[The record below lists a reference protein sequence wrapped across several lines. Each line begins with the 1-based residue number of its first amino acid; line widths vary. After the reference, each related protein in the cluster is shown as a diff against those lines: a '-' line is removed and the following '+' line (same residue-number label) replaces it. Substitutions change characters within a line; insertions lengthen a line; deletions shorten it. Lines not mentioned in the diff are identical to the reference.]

1 MTAKFIKF
9 VKENKLALAVIL
21 AVVGFTLFNY
31 ADAGKISDIKKRVRS
46 VFTPKPFSL
55 SPTATETR
63 NRIFYSPTET
73 IITAGPEN
81 NGLIQDTHVEFVLDC
96 WQIVPFEKTTR
107 FDVWLM
113 GFDGGWKEVSNRVVY
128 DLPPGQKTY
137 TLLAR
142 AKNSQ
147 NEYDNSAAV
156 RTFSTNVSPYF
167 KKLSISN
174 VNYRGDYNKPQNE
187 KIAIY
192 NNSSGKQVN
201 ISGWKIVT
209 KRFNFSFEIP
219 RAASVFNPRDLS
231 ANDPIVL
238 RQGNSVDIYVGKRSP
253 LGVNFEENSCT
264 SFFSGAFEGYD
275 ALSGYGSCPA
285 PDPSSYNQYGVDCR
299 SFIRGLSSCRE
310 PQLAYYQFINE
321 PSCREFIIKNF
332 NYQSCVERARNKADF
347 YSGRWKVY
355 LARNEEILDDLNDTI
370 YLYDGQGLLVDKYSY

>member
-1 MTAKFIKF
+1 
-9 VKENKLALAVIL
+9 LAVL
-21 AVVGFTLFNY
+21 AFTFFNY
-31 ADAGKISDIKKRVRS
+31 ADAGKINDIKRRVRG

-55 SPTATETR
+55 SPTAAETR

-73 IITAGPEN
+73 VITAGPDN
-81 NGLIQDTHVEFVLDC
+81 NSLVPDTHVEFTLDG
-96 WQIVPFEKTTR
+96 WQIVPFTKTSR

-128 DLPPGQKTY
+128 DLPPGRKTY

-156 RTFSTNVSPYF
+156 RTFATNVSPYF
-167 KKLSISN
+167 KQLSINN
-174 VNYRGDYNKPQNE
+174 VNYRGDYSKPQNE

-192 NNSSGKQVN
+192 DNLSGQQIN

-209 KRFNFSFEIP
+209 QRFNFSFEIP
-219 RAASVFNPRDLS
+219 RAASVLNPRDFS

-238 RQGNSVDIYVGKRSP
+238 NQGNSLDIYVGKRSP
-253 LGVNFEENSCT
+253 VGVNFEENSCT
-264 SFFSGAFEGYD
+264 SFFGSYFEGYD
-275 ALSGYGSCPA
+275 ALSGYGSCPS
-285 PDPSSYNQYGVDCR
+285 PDSSSYNQFSVDCR
-299 SFIRGLSSCRE
+299 SFIRGLSSCRD
-310 PQLAYYQFINE
+310 PQLVYYQFINE
-321 PSCREFIIKNF
+321 PACRDFIIKNF
-332 NYQSCVERARNKADF
+332 SYQACVELAKDKANF

-355 LARNEEILDDLNDTI
+355 LGRNEEILDDLNDTI